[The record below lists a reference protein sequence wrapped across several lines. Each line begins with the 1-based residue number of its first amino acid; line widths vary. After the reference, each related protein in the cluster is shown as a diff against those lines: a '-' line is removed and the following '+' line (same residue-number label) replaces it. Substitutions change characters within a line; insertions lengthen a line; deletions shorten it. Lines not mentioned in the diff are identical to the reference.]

1 MDNDDAMI
9 GKILS
14 RRAALK
20 LFGIASGTAAAG
32 LVGSRVADAQRT
44 PPGGAGGSSAGVTGV
59 TGLPGCVVRPALT
72 EGPFFNDELLNRSDI
87 RSDSKTKVVS
97 AGVPLTLTFLVSRVG
112 AGSCE
117 PRGGVMVDI
126 WHCDALGKY
135 SGESGEGTS
144 GKDFLRGYQMTDA
157 TGKAVFKTIYPGWY
171 NGRAVHIHF
180 KLRTVVGG
188 RVTGEFTSQLFFD
201 DKVSD
206 GVFTVAPYTGKPG
219 KRNVLNGND
228 GIYGNGGSQML
239 LALKGDSKTGYSA
252 TFDVGLNI
260 A

>member
-9 GKILS
+9 GKVLS

-20 LFGIASGTAAAG
+20 IFGIASGAAAAG
-32 LVGSRVADAQRT
+32 LIGSRSADAQ
-44 PPGGAGGSSAGVTGV
+44 GGGSGTSAGSSGAVS
-59 TGLPGCVVRPALT
+59 LPGCVVRPAMT

-87 RSDSKTKVVS
+87 RTDATTKALS
-97 AGVPLTLTFLVSRVG
+97 AGVPLHLTFLVSKVG
-112 AGSCE
+112 TGKCE
-117 PRGGVMVDI
+117 PRSGVMVDI

-135 SGESGEGTS
+135 SGEQGEGTS

-157 TGKAVFKTIYPGWY
+157 SGKAVFKTIYPGWY
-171 NGRAVHIHF
+171 NGRAVHVHF
-180 KLRTVVGG
+180 KLRTVANG

-201 DKVSD
+201 DAVSD
-206 GVFTVAPYTGKPG
+206 LVYTAAPYTGRPG
-219 KRNVLNGND
+219 RRNVLNGGD
-228 GIYGNGGSQML
+228 GIYRNGGNQML
-239 LALKGDSKTGYSA
+239 LALKGDAKTGYSA

>member
-20 LFGIASGTAAAG
+20 LLGIASGTAAAG
-32 LVGSRVADAQRT
+32 LIGSRAQGGM
-44 PPGGAGGSSAGVTGV
+44 GGAGSSGVLS
-59 TGLPGCVVRPALT
+59 LPGCVVRPALT
-72 EGPFFNDELLNRSDI
+72 EGPFFVDEKLSRSDI
-87 RSDSKTKVVS
+87 RSDSKTKAIS
-97 AGVPLTLTFLVSRVG
+97 AGLPLILTFLVSKAS
-112 AGSCE
+112 AGKCE
-117 PRGGVMVDI
+117 PRSGVMVDI

-135 SGESGEGTS
+135 SSELSEGTA

-157 TGKAVFKTIYPGWY
+157 SGKAVFKTVYPGWY

-180 KLRTVVGG
+180 KLRTVVNGK
-188 RVTGEFTSQLFFD
+188 VTGEFTSQVFFD
-201 DKVSD
+201 DTVSD
-206 GVFTVAPYTGKPG
+206 AVYTVAPYTGKSG

-228 GIYGNGGSQML
+228 MIYKNGGSQML
-239 LALKGDSKTGYSA
+239 LSLRGDAKTGYSA